1 MADSSPTGLT
11 PDEALV
17 RLRDGNLRFLAGD
30 IAPALRDPGSHRFVA
45 AAQVPFA
52 ALLACADSRVAP
64 EILFSC
70 GLGDLFVVRNAG
82 NTADAA
88 ATGSLEYAVAKLGVP
103 LIAVMG
109 HDRCGAVEAALSVV
123 EADARLPGAM
133 GEMIAPILPSA
144 IRATRRPGQDRVR
157 MAAEEHVLE
166 VVGQLQAR
174 SAIIAAAV
182 AAGRLRVAGGLY
194 DLDEG
199 RVRLVV

>member
-45 AAQVPFA
+45 AAQAPFA

-144 IRATRRPGQDRVR
+144 IRATRRPGQDRAR
-157 MAAEEHVLE
+157 AAAEEHVLE
-166 VVGQLQAR
+166 VVGQLQTR